1 MECVNIDTQIDT
13 AYEQSGIVIGKW
25 WKTGTCIL
33 FWSVTDKIEWH
44 AYCIY
49 LQFDSLLTAQTVVM
63 TR

>member
-1 MECVNIDTQIDT
+1 MEFVTVDTQIDR

-49 LQFDSLLTAQTVVM
+49 LRFN
-63 TR
+63 